1 MRSQCPGPRLSAFI
15 AAAGLFLAARAIVA
29 ADNLPAGLR
38 EMQEDAE
45 LTDVDFP
52 DATHGWAVGDRGTIY
67 ATNDAGKHWRLQ
79 PARVECRLASV
90 QFLDADNGWAA
101 GGSFFPYTHT
111 SRGLLL
117 RTRDGGR
124 SWAED
129 KGLMLPAL
137 KKTKFFNPK
146 LGWAFGE
153 SSALF
158 SAGIFVT
165 DNGGRTWSPVEGRP
179 ASGWLAADFLD
190 AHAGAIAGRDGALAA
205 IRRRGLAPARTPNF
219 GWRSLNRMRFSA
231 ETTGWL
237 VGDGGLVLATADAGL
252 SWQTPEA
259 DPTELVGNDFDWQ
272 ALEVRGERV
281 WIAGS
286 PGSKILTSD
295 DGGKH
300 WHAFATDQNLPLYSL
315 SFADNLHG
323 WAVGA
328 LGTILATA
336 DGGRTWQRQRSGG
349 TRAAVLAL
357 YQQASD
363 VPLELLARLSGN
375 DGYLAAV
382 EVLTRRGPDGDRFA
396 ANACER
402 NHAALVDAGAS
413 AVHTASNFP
422 LPQSTAQSAEEI
434 VDVWNRLYD
443 GEGIE
448 QVEAFL
454 VRKIRCWRPEIV
466 VTHAACLN
474 GDDPHGHVV
483 NQLVLQAVEQAADP
497 TCFPEQLSQMGLA
510 AWKARKVFGSLPGG
524 QLGDVNVSTAQLA
537 QRLGASLADYVTGP
551 RGLMAEDYAG
561 SPANVGFRLYV
572 DTLPQHVGEHDFFS
586 GITLHPGGEARRN
599 IGEYSTPGIDVLRR
613 MAQKQRNVQAIITRA
628 EQGQLDS
635 ARYAA
640 QINDLTVGLDAS
652 TAGNVIYQLGQHY
665 RQTGKWPLAAE
676 TFTMLVER
684 HPGHPLAEAALV
696 WLVRYWSSGEAAW
709 RERRLAAA
717 NGQRAAA
724 AQIASQITVFQPP
737 AALGQVLPAKNEIA
751 AGNAPRV
758 EGRMS
763 VAEHTLEN
771 DRASRAIAL
780 GKLLEQRNPATYAEP
795 NVRFSLA
802 SAYRQQG
809 LTKDAQ
815 KHYLDV
821 AHLRDHDDW
830 WACAAGEHWLHA
842 PKDVA
847 PKSILRVSSGPR
859 PRLDGRLDDAIWQR
873 TNTAELKGELS
884 NAKELPAKATL
895 AYDNEFLYLAVECR
909 RSIAGPATSEGPR
922 PRDPDLGAHDRVDF
936 FFDLDRDW
944 STWYRLTVDHRG
956 WTGEAC
962 FDDAAWNPEWYVA
975 AGGDDHAWT
984 VEAAIPLAELAG
996 ERPQPRYVWA
1006 LGIERTIPGEGVQS
1020 WTIPVSAPARPES
1033 FGYLIFE

>member
-1 MRSQCPGPRLSAFI
+1 MRGQRPDPRSRVFFT
-15 AAAGLFLAARAIVA
+15 AAVLFLAARTAMA
-29 ADNLPAGLR
+29 AENIPGWLR

-52 DATHGWAVGDRGTIY
+52 DPTHGWAVGDRGTIY
-67 ATNDAGKHWRLQ
+67 ATNDGGKHWRLQ
-79 PARVECRLASV
+79 PARVECRLGSV

-101 GGSFFPYTHT
+101 GGDFFPYTHT

-129 KGLMLPAL
+129 KGLVLPAL
-137 KKTKFFNPK
+137 KKIQFFNAK

-158 SAGIFVT
+158 PAGVFVT
-165 DNGGRTWSPVEGRP
+165 DNGGRTWSPIEGRP
-179 ASGWLAADFLD
+179 ANGWLTADFLD
-190 AHAGAIAGRDGALAA
+190 AHAGAIAGRDGSLAV

-219 GWRSLNRMRFSA
+219 GWRSLNRMKFA
-231 ETTGWL
+231 NDTVGWL
-237 VGDGGLVLATADAGL
+237 VGDGGLVLTTADAGL
-252 SWQTPEA
+252 SWQLPEA
-259 DPTELVGNDFDWQ
+259 DPTALVGNDVDWH

-281 WIAGS
+281 WIAGA
-286 PGSKILTSD
+286 PGSKVLTSE
-295 DGGKH
+295 DGGQH
-300 WHAFATDQNLPLYSL
+300 WQAFSTDQNLPLYGVA
-315 SFADNLHG
+315 FADNLHG

-328 LGTILATA
+328 FGTILATA

-349 TRAAVLAL
+349 TRAAVLAI
-357 YQQASD
+357 YHRASD

-382 EVLTRRGPDGDRFA
+382 EVLSRRSAAGERFT
-396 ANACER
+396 ANTSER
-402 NHAALVDAGAS
+402 SHAALVDSGAS
-413 AVHTASNFP
+413 EAHTAANFP
-422 LPQSTAQSAEEI
+422 LPPTGRSAEEV
-434 VDVWNRLYD
+434 VDAWNRLYD

-448 QVEAFL
+448 QIEAFL

-497 TCFPEQLSQMGLA
+497 TCFPEQLSQTGLA
-510 AWKARKVFGSLPGG
+510 AWKVRKVFGSLPDG
-524 QLGDVNVSTAQLA
+524 QIGDVNISTAQLA
-537 QRLGASLADYVTGP
+537 QRFGTSLADHVAAP
-551 RGLMAEDYAG
+551 RGLMAEDYTG

-599 IGEYSTPGIDVLRR
+599 IGEFATLGVDVLRR
-613 MAQKQRNVQAIITRA
+613 LAQKQRNVQAIITRA
-628 EQGQLDS
+628 EQGQLDA

-640 QINDLTVGLDAS
+640 QINDLTAGLDAS

-684 HPGHPLAEAALV
+684 HPAHPLSEAALV

-709 RERRLAAA
+709 QERRLAAA

-724 AQIASQITVFQPP
+724 AQVASQITVFQPP
-737 AALGQVLPAKNEIA
+737 AALGQVLPAKNEIVR
-751 AGNAPRV
+751 GNAPHV
-758 EGRMS
+758 DGRLN
-763 VAEHTLEN
+763 VAEHTLEA
-771 DRASRAIAL
+771 DRASRAVAL
-780 GKLLEQRNPATYAEP
+780 GKLLEQRNPSTYAEP
-795 NVRFSLA
+795 HVRFSLA

-809 LTKDAQ
+809 LTKETQ

-821 AHLRDHDDW
+821 IRLRDHDDW
-830 WACAAGEHWLHA
+830 WTCAAGERWLQEPKDLA
-842 PKDVA
+842 PKN
-847 PKSILRVSSGPR
+847 ILRASGGPR

-873 TNTAELKGELS
+873 TNSAELKGELS
-884 NAKELPAKATL
+884 DVKELPAKAML

-909 RSIAGPATSEGPR
+909 RSGARPTANAAPR
-922 PRDPDLGAHDRVDF
+922 THDTDLSAHDRVDF

-944 STWYRLTVDHRG
+944 STWYRLTVDDRG

-962 FDDAAWNPEWYVA
+962 FEHAGWNPAWFVA
-975 AGGDDHAWT
+975 SGGDDSVWT
-984 VEAAIPLAELAG
+984 AEAAIPLAELTAQ
-996 ERPQPRYVWA
+996 RPQPRYVWA
-1006 LGIERTIPGEGVQS
+1006 LGIERTIPGAGAQS
-1020 WTIPVSAPARPES
+1020 WTAPTSAPARPEA